1 VIEFGIENL
10 KPIIFAVYWIVL
22 GAIIAIVLVKLYDI
36 VIFKHIDLQES
47 VQKRN
52 TSAILFFG
60 LMLIGITSVIG
71 ASIASPS
78 RSSNIVLE
86 TASTIGWAIG
96 VSLVGII
103 IYYLFD
109 KILMSQI
116 NLEKEVSQGNLA
128 AGLFSGIVYI
138 AISLIG
144 VAVILS

>member
-1 VIEFGIENL
+1 MIEFVIGNL

-22 GAIIAIVLVKLYDI
+22 GAIIAIILVKLYDI
-36 VIFKHIDLQES
+36 VIFKHIDLQEA
-47 VQKRN
+47 VQQKN

-78 RSSNIVLE
+78 RSTNIVLE

>member
-1 VIEFGIENL
+1 MIEFGIENL